1 MGQTPAK
8 DGIRHRRRGS
18 GAMTDRVDRD
28 RYATGKAPGRTP
40 DQAEGE
46 REETRRHPSPPEA
59 RRPTPGQAE
68 GDRATV
74 EESLQRQERRS

>member
-1 MGQTPAK
+1 
-8 DGIRHRRRGS
+8 
-18 GAMTDRVDRD
+18 MTNTNDRD

-46 REETRRHPSPPEA
+46 REDAERHPSPPEA

-74 EESLQRQERRS
+74 EEALRQREQRS